1 VETETGWE
9 YVEPLDGEDV
19 CWSDVA
25 LSPGTECTTK
35 YEVDWS
41 ELYGTLPAGHYR
53 IGKNVMQCHDDTN
66 WDNKTY
72 YAEFDVGAWQSEM
85 KK

>member
-1 VETETGWE
+1 VN
-9 YVEPLDGEDV
+9 
-19 CWSDVA
+19 WS
-25 LSPGTECTTK
+25 G
-35 YEVDWS
+35 
-41 ELYGTLPAGHYR
+41 LYGTLPAGHYR